1 MSFHS
6 KIKPGRETKRA
17 RVLMVG
23 SLTTPD
29 GVRKVTIRD
38 ISRTGAQV
46 ACDEHIPADCDVMF
60 KRGTLFAAAHVAWA
74 DKGEAGL
81 RFYRE
86 ISEEE
91 IEGCLP
97 AALLRGPR
105 KDQ

>member
-6 KIKPGRETKRA
+6 KIKPGRDTKRA

-23 SLTTPD
+23 SLMTPD
-29 GVRKVTIRD
+29 GARRVTIRD

-46 ACDEHIPADCDVMF
+46 ACDENIPADCDVLF
-60 KRGTLFAAAHVAWA
+60 RRGDLFAAAHVAWA
-74 DKGEAGL
+74 NKGEAGL

-91 IEGCLP
+91 IDGCLP
-97 AALLRGPR
+97 AALLRGPS

>member
-1 MSFHS
+1 MNANTRLKHS
-6 KIKPGRETKRA
+6 RSDNHA

-23 SLTTPD
+23 SLTTHD

-38 ISRTGAQV
+38 ISRNGAQI

-91 IEGCLP
+91 IDGCLP